1 METLSRDTSWNSI
14 AELGRDLELSLSRG
28 DVPVMVGVFAR
39 LLSAIVYDDHAEA
52 VRESLD
58 RHEGGVSGAAAEV
71 IPPSAQT
78 DSPPDGPED
87 GALRAAGERFYRS
100 ILHAGLWMSGA
111 IVAAE
116 KHENIGRTDLEAV
129 YGRFQY
135 VIEMKMADDAG
146 GGEGAVRA
154 GMSQIREK
162 GYGASYRRPFRISL
176 AIGRKERNIV
186 ACRFE
191 RDGHE
196 AEVELKRV

>member
-28 DVPVMVGVFAR
+28 DVPGMAGVFAR

-58 RHEGGVSGAAAEV
+58 CPKGAAAEGPQPV
-71 IPPSAQT
+71 GQA
-78 DSPPDGPED
+78 DAHPDGPVEKD
-87 GALRAAGERFYRS
+87 LWQAGERFYRS

-135 VIEMKMADDAG
+135 VIEIKMADDAG

-162 GYGASYRRPFRISL
+162 GYGASYRRPFRVSL

-196 AEVELKRV
+196 ADVELNRV